1 MLLQWLYSIPARNPN
16 WAGTDKL
23 IGGLQA
29 QRWYYHGYL
38 YRPGVCLCVCGHVA
52 IFLTACLCVRGSS
65 YVSARMHVLCV
76 YIKREGVVT
85 ESMVQIKKGW
95 GWGGGMCEGVMTRK
109 PRVPKATCCSLA
121 LGVGGLVSSCVVPEH
136 LHSVCTGNS
145 DYFDDLLAC

>member
-1 MLLQWLYSIPARNPN
+1 MIYRVYKKNMLLQWLYSIPARNPN

-95 GWGGGMCEGVMTRK
+95 GWGGGDVRRSNDKKAEGSQGNLLL
-109 PRVPKATCCSLA
+109 PGPWCGGPCLILCCA
-121 LGVGGLVSSCVVPEH
+121 WAP
-136 LHSVCTGNS
+136 
-145 DYFDDLLAC
+145 A